1 MRSITCML
9 VCAGALCAYGG
20 EGDFP
25 WEELKTLYRAQITR
39 ELSAGEVIAESAP
52 VVVIDE
58 ARYGLHLGAE
68 RVEGELELSGRL
80 VSGKPVPVPLFG
92 PELVLREGGEVTGA
106 SLIPAGESGGIELL
120 PEAGAAFFHV
130 SASFLV
136 RSAEERGGRT
146 LSLAIPR
153 ALRNPVKLQL
163 DEGLRLLEAP
173 GIAGPE
179 GEYYLASGDVMQ
191 VRYAT
196 AATEVES
203 QTPEVDLFTRIVV
216 SQRRVVLE
224 THGVPVR
231 GLPEGALLRL
241 PEGAQLV
248 NTSLKSSEITPQ
260 ESGAYALSSAV
271 DSRQPFVVECALT
284 LPDDGAAL
292 SFALPAIERNVGR
305 EGRFVVVEPDDAQV
319 AAQGENLVANIPSA
333 RLGEGF
339 PATGF
344 AHFMQLPAA
353 QPLTLTVTRFRAE
366 EVIDTVLES
375 QVLNV
380 TFDETG
386 RSLSTLRL
394 EVPPEIGP
402 RLVLDPVAGGEIW
415 SLTVNGVSKQV
426 YTDSNGAWV
435 VPLEGGQA
443 SIVELAFL
451 REGDPVGIHGTL
463 QVDVPRTGF
472 GAKMLY
478 VGVELPERVELQSVD
493 GPVNTK
499 VASDGGRPDG
509 LADTPYVF
517 SQPFYKGEGMAI
529 AVSYKEPVNNT
540 N

>member
-1 MRSITCML
+1 MRSITCMV

-25 WEELKTLYRAQITR
+25 WEELKTLYREQITR
-39 ELSAGEVIAESAP
+39 ELSAGEVTAESAP

-92 PELVLREGGEVTGA
+92 PELVLKEGGEVTGA
-106 SLIPAGESGGIELL
+106 SLIPAGESGGIALL
-120 PEAGAAFFHV
+120 PESGAASFHL

-136 RSAEERGGRT
+136 RSSEERGGRT

-153 ALRNPVKLQL
+153 ALRNPVRLQL

-179 GEYYLASGDVMQ
+179 GEYYLAMGEVMQ
-191 VRYAT
+191 VRYAS
-196 AATEVES
+196 AAAEVES
-203 QTPEVDLFTRIVV
+203 QAPEVDLFTRVVV

-224 THGVPVR
+224 THGLPVR
-231 GLPEGALLRL
+231 GLPDATLLRL

-248 NTSLKSSEITPQ
+248 STSLKSSEITPHD
-260 ESGAYALSSAV
+260 SGAYALSGAV

-284 LPDDGAAL
+284 LPEDGTAL
-292 SFALPAIERNVGR
+292 SFALPAIEGNAGR

-319 AAQGENLVANIPSA
+319 AVQGENLVANISSA

-339 PATGF
+339 PVTGF

-386 RSLSTLRL
+386 RSLSTLHL

-402 RLVLDPVAGGEIW
+402 RLILEPVAGGEIW
-415 SLTVNGVSKQV
+415 SLTVNGVSRQV

-435 VPLEGGQA
+435 VPLEAGQA

-472 GAKMLY
+472 GAKMLF

-499 VASDGGRPDG
+499 GASDSGRPEG

-540 N
+540 K

>member
-25 WEELKTLYRAQITR
+25 WEELKTLYRAQITQ
-39 ELSAGEVIAESAP
+39 ELRAGEVIAESAP

-92 PELVLREGGEVTGA
+92 PELVLRGGGEVTGA
-106 SLIPAGESGGIELL
+106 SLIPAGESGGIQLL
-120 PEAGAAFFHV
+120 PEAGAASFHV

-153 ALRNPVKLQL
+153 AVRNPVRLQL

-284 LPDDGAAL
+284 LPNDGAAL

-319 AAQGENLVANIPSA
+319 AVQGENLVANIPSA

-415 SLTVNGVSKQV
+415 SLTVNGLSKQV

-435 VPLEGGQA
+435 VPLEAGQA

-499 VASDGGRPDG
+499 VASDGGRPEG

-540 N
+540 K

>member
-25 WEELKTLYRAQITR
+25 WEELKTLYRAQITQ
-39 ELSAGEVIAESAP
+39 ELRAAEVTAESAP

-58 ARYGLHLGAE
+58 ARYGLRLGAE
-68 RVEGELELSGRL
+68 RVEGELDLSGRL
-80 VSGKPVPVPLFG
+80 VSGKSAPVPLFG

-106 SLIPAGESGGIELL
+106 SLIPAGESGGIQLL
-120 PEAGAAFFHV
+120 PEAGAASFHV
-130 SASFLV
+130 SATFLV
-136 RSAEERGGRT
+136 QSAEERGGRT
-146 LSLAIPR
+146 LTLAVPR
-153 ALRNPVKLQL
+153 ALRNPVRLQL

-179 GEYYLASGDVMQ
+179 GEYYLATGEVMQ

-203 QTPEVDLFTRIVV
+203 QAPEVDLFTRVVV

-224 THGVPVR
+224 THGLPVR
-231 GLPEGALLRL
+231 GLPDGALLRL

-248 NTSLKSSEITPQ
+248 STSLKTSEIVPR
-260 ESGAYALSSAV
+260 ESGAYALSGTV

-284 LPDDGAAL
+284 LPDDEAAL
-292 SFALPAIERNVGR
+292 SFALPAIEGNVGR

-375 QVLNV
+375 QVLHV
-380 TFDETG
+380 SFDETG

-402 RLVLDPVAGGEIW
+402 RLVLDPVAGSEIW
-415 SLTVNGVSKQV
+415 SLTVNGASKQV
-426 YTDSNGAWV
+426 YTDNNGAWV
-435 VPLEGGQA
+435 VPLEAGQA

-451 REGDPVGIHGTL
+451 REGEPVGIHGTL

-493 GPVNTK
+493 GPVNTS
-499 VASDGGRPDG
+499 VASDGGRPEG

-540 N
+540 K

>member
-20 EGDFP
+20 ESEFP
-25 WEELKTLYRAQITR
+25 WEELKALYRAQITR
-39 ELSAGEVIAESAP
+39 ELSAGEAIPEPST

-58 ARYGLHLGAE
+58 ARYSLNIAAE
-68 RVEGELELSGRL
+68 RVEGEFEIVGRL

-92 PELVLREGGEVTGA
+92 PELVLRAGGEVAGA
-106 SLIPAGESGGIELL
+106 TLLPAGDQGGTQYLPESGAESFRV
-120 PEAGAAFFHV
+120 A
-130 SASFLV
+130 ASFLTQ
-136 RSAEERGGRT
+136 STEERGMRT
-146 LSLAIPR
+146 LTLAIPR
-153 ALRNPVKLQL
+153 ALRNQVSIQL
-163 DEGLRLLEAP
+163 EDGLRLLEAP

-179 GEYYLASGDVMQ
+179 GEFYLASGEVLQ
-191 VRYAT
+191 VRYAS
-196 AATEVES
+196 AVAELES
-203 QTPEVDLFTRIVV
+203 QAPEVDLFTRVLV

-224 THGVPVR
+224 THGLPVR
-231 GLPEGALLRL
+231 GLPDATLLRL
-241 PEGAQLV
+241 PEGALLV
-248 NTSLKSSEITPQ
+248 NTSLKSSEITVH
-260 ESGAYALSSAV
+260 ESGAYALSGSI
-271 DSRQPFVVECALT
+271 DSHQPFVVECALT
-284 LPDDGAAL
+284 LPEDGAAMT
-292 SFALPAIERNVGR
+292 FALPAIEGNVGR

-319 AAQGENLVANIPSA
+319 SVQGENLVTNIPAA

-339 PATGF
+339 PVAGY
-344 AHFMQLPAA
+344 AHYMQLPAS

-375 QVLNV
+375 QVLHV

-394 EVPPEIGP
+394 ELPPEIGP
-402 RLVLDPVAGGEIW
+402 RLVLEPVAGGEIW

-426 YTDSNGAWV
+426 YTDSTGAWV
-435 VPLEGGQA
+435 VPLEAGQA

-451 REGDPVGIHGTL
+451 REGDPVGLHGTL
-463 QVDVPRTGF
+463 QVNVPRTGF
-472 GAKMLY
+472 GAKMLF

-499 VASDGGRPDG
+499 VASEGGRPEG

-540 N
+540 K